1 MKKIA
6 FQLLLIITFLASCNA
21 QQNLNT
27 ISIIDTETLKV
38 ALSNKTIQ
46 LIDVRTPL
54 EYKQGYI
61 GNAINAN
68 IYTSDFT
75 QATALLDKTK
85 PVYVYCHKGGRS
97 NAAARKLTKLG
108 FNKIF
113 DFKGGWKA
121 WKNSLKQKN

>member
-1 MKKIA
+1 MTKIA
-6 FQLLLIITFLASCNA
+6 FQLLLIITVLTSCNA
-21 QQNLNT
+21 QQNSDT
-27 ISIIDTETLKV
+27 ISIIEIETLKT
-38 ALSNKTIQ
+38 ALTNKTIQ

-75 QATALLDKTK
+75 QTITLLDKAK
-85 PVYVYCHKGGRS
+85 PVYIYCHKGGRS
-97 NAAARKLTKLG
+97 NTAAKKLAKLG

-121 WKNSLKQKN
+121 WRNNLKQKN